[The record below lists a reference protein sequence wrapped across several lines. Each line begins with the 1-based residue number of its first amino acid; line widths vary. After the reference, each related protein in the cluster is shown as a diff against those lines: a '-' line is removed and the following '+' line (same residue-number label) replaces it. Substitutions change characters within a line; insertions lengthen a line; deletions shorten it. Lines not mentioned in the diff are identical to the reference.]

1 MSNSLNDPQRK
12 IVGKKIAQIRQD
24 GNVSHKASESTSAK
38 SASEQVKER
47 KKRPSEE
54 KEAMEFQP
62 PNTNDSGPED
72 MTICDKFGL
81 SHVESQILGSESE

>member
-1 MSNSLNDPQRK
+1 
-12 IVGKKIAQIRQD
+12 
-24 GNVSHKASESTSAK
+24 
-38 SASEQVKER
+38 
-47 KKRPSEE
+47 
-54 KEAMEFQP
+54 MEVQLQEP